1 MTRTI
6 RAESMRASG
15 KLRCKCG
22 TERKSIDYII
32 GGTNVNLRVSD
43 LMLPW
48 DDNASTNC
56 KYFSMLASD
65 DKESAND
72 FYCHQEMINCLQM
85 LFDSSLR

>member
-32 GGTNVNLRVSD
+32 GGTNVISRVSD

-48 DDNASTNC
+48 DDNASTNIFQC
-56 KYFSMLASD
+56 LLVTIK
-65 DKESAND
+65 N
-72 FYCHQEMINCLQM
+72 LQM
-85 LFDSSLR
+85 ISIATKR